1 MTDTVLSVEDRTDH
15 RQSVMPPDPR
25 RWYALALLCLTFLVV
40 VLGSTIVFTAAPT
53 MSDALGFA
61 DGDVQWVFTASA
73 LTSGGLL
80 FFGGR
85 LADLLG
91 RRRMFMTGVAAFT
104 LSSMLCG
111 LAWSETILIGARTV
125 QGAAVAIMNPA
136 ALSLVTTIFEPGPE
150 RNKALGIWSM
160 LGGIGATAGL
170 LVGGA
175 VTDALGWRWV
185 FFINLPIGLV
195 VLALSP
201 VLLRD
206 SRDRARDRAFDAAG
220 ALTITAALVILVY
233 AITQVPDVG
242 WGSAQTIGLLAASA
256 ALVAL
261 FAVVETRATAPLL
274 PLRVLRSRALIGG
287 NVIMLVA
294 GLAVDGM
301 LFTLTLYAQLVL
313 GYSAVQFGLTLMVM
327 TLASIAGS
335 YGAQHAVTRLGFRP
349 VAAAGMTLIGAGC
362 LLLSHVSANG
372 TFLADLLPG
381 LLLFGVGMGGA
392 FVAGSIASFAGV
404 EEHDAGVASGL
415 QNTSFTVGTALGVA
429 ILSTIATAR
438 TAHLAD
444 SAVHDVALTAGYR
457 SAFAAAI
464 VAIVV
469 GLVAAMTLSHTR
481 SSGERRRDSKQRSGD
496 ESDPQLLPGL
506 RDQ

>member
-1 MTDTVLSVEDRTDH
+1 MAEGVLLSDQARTD
-15 RQSVMPPDPR
+15 RRDAVASPDPR

-53 MSDALGFA
+53 MANALGFA
-61 DGDVQWVFTASA
+61 AGDVQWVFTASA

-91 RRRMFMTGVAAFT
+91 RRRMFMAGVGAFT

-111 LAWSETILIGARTV
+111 LAWSETILIGARAV
-125 QGAAVAIMNPA
+125 QGAAVAIMTPA
-136 ALSLVTTIFEPGPE
+136 ALSLVTTIFPSGPE

-175 VTDALGWRWV
+175 VTEALGWRWV
-185 FFINLPIGLV
+185 FFINLPVGLI

-206 SRDRARDRAFDAAG
+206 SRKRDSHRAFDAAG
-220 ALTITAALVILVY
+220 ALTITAALVLLVY
-233 AITQVPDVG
+233 AITQVPSVG
-242 WGSAQTIGLLAASA
+242 WGSVQTVGLLAASA
-256 ALVAL
+256 ALIGT
-261 FAVVETRATAPLL
+261 FAAIETRTTAPLL
-274 PLRVLRSRALIGG
+274 PLRILRSRALVGG
-287 NVIMLVA
+287 NVIMLIA

-327 TLASIAGS
+327 TVASIAGS
-335 YGAQHAVTRLGFRP
+335 YGAQYAVTRLGFRP
-349 VAAAGMTLIGAGC
+349 VAAAGLTLIGGGC
-362 LLLSHVSANG
+362 LLLSHVSVGG
-372 TFLADLLPG
+372 TFLVDLLPG

-404 EEHDAGVASGL
+404 EERDTGVASGL

-429 ILSTIATAR
+429 MLSTIATAR
-438 TAHLAD
+438 TADLAD
-444 SAVHDVALTAGYR
+444 SVAHDVALTAGYR
-457 SAFAAAI
+457 SAFTAA
-464 VAIVV
+464 VV
-469 GLVAAMTLSHTR
+469 VVVIGLLAAMTLSHVR
-481 SSGERRRDSKQRSGD
+481 SSGGRQ
-496 ESDPQLLPGL
+496 
-506 RDQ
+506 

>member
-1 MTDTVLSVEDRTDH
+1 MTDNMLSAEHQADH
-15 RQSVMPPDPR
+15 RQAVAPPDPR

-61 DGDVQWVFTASA
+61 ADDVQWVFTASA

-91 RRRMFMTGVAAFT
+91 RRRMFMTGVGAFT

-111 LAWSETILIGARTV
+111 LAWSEPTLIGARTV
-125 QGAAVAIMNPA
+125 QGAAIAIMNPA
-136 ALSLVTTIFEPGPE
+136 ALSLVATIFEPGPE

-185 FFINLPIGLV
+185 FFINLPVGLV

-220 ALTITAALVILVY
+220 AATITAALVILVY
-233 AITQVPDVG
+233 AITQVPDAG
-242 WGSAQTIGLLAASA
+242 WASAQTILLVAGSA
-256 ALVAL
+256 ALIAL
-261 FAVVETRATAPLL
+261 FAVVETRTIAPLL
-274 PLRVLRSRALIGG
+274 PLRILRSRALIGG
-287 NVIMLVA
+287 NIIMLVA

-301 LFTLTLYAQLVL
+301 LFTLTLYAQQVL

-327 TLASIAGS
+327 TVASIAGS
-335 YGAQHAVTRLGFRP
+335 YGAQHVVTKTGFRP
-349 VAAAGMTLIGAGC
+349 VAAASLTLIGAGC
-362 LLLSHVSANG
+362 VLLSHVSVDG

-381 LLLFGVGMGGA
+381 LLVFGVGMGGA
-392 FVAGSIASFAGV
+392 FVSGSIASFAGV
-404 EEHDAGVASGL
+404 EQRDTGAASGL

-429 ILSTIATAR
+429 ILSTVATAR
-438 TAHLAD
+438 TADLAD
-444 SAVHDVALTAGYR
+444 SAAQDVALTAGYR
-457 SAFAAAI
+457 SAFTAA
-464 VAIVV
+464 VV
-469 GLVAAMTLSHTR
+469 VIIAGLVAAMTLSHTR
-481 SSGERRRDSKQRSGD
+481 SSAGGPHDSAGRSGD
-496 ESDPQLLPGL
+496 RPDPQLLPSL

>member
-1 MTDTVLSVEDRTDH
+1 MT
-15 RQSVMPPDPR
+15 
-25 RWYALALLCLTFLVV
+25 
-40 VLGSTIVFTAAPT
+40 
-53 MSDALGFA
+53 
-61 DGDVQWVFTASA
+61 
-73 LTSGGLL
+73 
-80 FFGGR
+80 
-85 LADLLG
+85 
-91 RRRMFMTGVAAFT
+91 
-104 LSSMLCG
+104 
-111 LAWSETILIGARTV
+111 
-125 QGAAVAIMNPA
+125 PA
-136 ALSLVTTIFEPGPE
+136 ALSLVTTIFAPGPE

-170 LVGGA
+170 LVGGV
-175 VTDALGWRWV
+175 VTDAVGWRWV

-242 WGSAQTIGLLAASA
+242 WASVQTIGPLAASA
-256 ALVAL
+256 ALIGL
-261 FAVVETRATAPLL
+261 FAVVETRAIAPLL

-287 NVIMLVA
+287 NVIMLIA

-335 YGAQHAVTRLGFRP
+335 YGAQYVVTRLGFRP
-349 VAAAGMTLIGAGC
+349 VAAAGLTLIGAGC
-362 LLLSHVSANG
+362 LLLSHVSVNG
-372 TFLADLLPG
+372 TFVADLLPG
-381 LLLFGVGMGGA
+381 LLIFGVGMGAA
-392 FVAGSIASFAGV
+392 FVSGSIASFAGV
-404 EEHDAGVASGL
+404 EQRDAGVASGL

-429 ILSTIATAR
+429 ILSTVATAR
-438 TAHLAD
+438 TAHLGN
-444 SAVHDVALTAGYR
+444 SAAHDVALTAGYR
-457 SAFAAAI
+457 SAFTAAVVV
-464 VAIVV
+464 VAA

-481 SSGERRRDSKQRSGD
+481 SSGEKPHDNAERSGD
-496 ESDPQLLPGL
+496 GPDPQLLPSL

>member
-1 MTDTVLSVEDRTDH
+1 MASEH
-15 RQSVMPPDPR
+15 RDAPAPDPR

-53 MSDALGFA
+53 MAGALEFA
-61 DGDVQWVFTASA
+61 AGDVQWIFTASA

-91 RRRMFMTGVAAFT
+91 RRRVFMTGVGAFT

-111 LAWSETILIGARTV
+111 LAWSEPVLIGARAV
-125 QGAAVAIMNPA
+125 QGAAVAIMSPA
-136 ALSLVTTIFEPGPE
+136 ALSLVTTIFPPGPE

-185 FFINLPIGLV
+185 FFINVPVGV
-195 VLALSP
+195 TVLALSP
-201 VLLRD
+201 VLLRH
-206 SRDRARDRAFDAAG
+206 SRARDRRRAFDAAG
-220 ALTITAALVILVY
+220 AATITAALVLAVY
-233 AITQVPDVG
+233 AITQVPRAG
-242 WGSAQTIGLLAASA
+242 WASAQTLGLLAAAA
-256 ALVAL
+256 ALTGL
-261 FAVVETRATAPLL
+261 FALVETRATAPLL
-274 PLRVLRSRALIGG
+274 PLRVLRSRALIAG

-301 LFTLTLYAQLVL
+301 LFILTLYAQLVL
-313 GYSAVQFGLTLMVM
+313 GYSAVQFGLALMVM
-327 TLASIAGS
+327 TVASIAGS
-335 YGAQHAVTRLGFRP
+335 YAAQGAVTRLGFGR

-362 LLLSHVSANG
+362 LLLAQVSAQG

-381 LLLFGVGMGGA
+381 LVVFGLGMGAA

-404 EEHDAGVASGL
+404 EERDAGVASGL
-415 QNTSFTVGTALGVA
+415 QSTSFTVGTALGVA
-429 ILSTIATAR
+429 TLSTIATAR
-438 TAHLAD
+438 TAHVAG
-444 SAVHDVALTAGYR
+444 SAARDVALTAGYR
-457 SAFAAAI
+457 SAFTAA
-464 VAIVV
+464 VAVVAV
-469 GLVAAMTLSHTR
+469 GLAAAMTLSRAAATAR
-481 SSGERRRDSKQRSGD
+481 ERALVR
-496 ESDPQLLPGL
+496 
-506 RDQ
+506 